1 MSGPHGLHALVV
13 AGEIWYNSNM
23 QTKRE
28 LLKMA
33 AVAARGGCAGPSR
46 GRRVKFSANA
56 ALCGY
61 NLPLLDQVK
70 ARADIVRDND
80 WSLQ

>member
-1 MSGPHGLHALVV
+1 
-13 AGEIWYNSNM
+13 
-23 QTKRE
+23 
-28 LLKMA
+28 MA